1 VLRHSF
7 LNLLGLGLPLVVAIA
22 AIPLLIDALGVE
34 RFGILTL
41 IWALVSY
48 FGLFDLGLGRA
59 LTRELAANRAHGE
72 PATARRLASTAL
84 AVMGVLG
91 LAAGV
96 LLALGAESAGRLF
109 GSEHNPSE
117 VVHAVYAMAVAMP
130 FILTTSGLRGI
141 LEADQA
147 FGIVNAIRVPL
158 GVYTF
163 LAPVAVVHYWS
174 NDLGLVAASLTGGRM
189 LAYFAHAWFCRR
201 ATATGA
207 DRFRIDRGLLA
218 VLLHSGG
225 WMTVSNII
233 SPLMAYLDRYIIAL
247 TISVTAVAYYA
258 TPYEVI
264 TKLWIIPGALTAVL
278 LPRFARASAHQRA
291 QDGALLRRST
301 LLVFSAVYPLALGI
315 ALFSRELLELW
326 LGGDFAARSY
336 PLLQVFAFGILA
348 NCLAHIPFTFLQG
361 IGRADITARLHA
373 LEFPLFVLLLWLAAQ
388 SFGLFGAALAWLLRI
403 LVDTGLLFYFSG
415 RKLDGGCS
423 WLLDV
428 NLLLVLL
435 ITVGA
440 FAGISIADA
449 VARLV
454 WGLAA
459 IALVYTLCW
468 KRVLNRADRAALLQ
482 RFPDAGV

>member
-218 VLLHSGG
+218 VLLHYQSPDGLPGSLHHRFDYFGDGG
-225 WMTVSNII
+225 
-233 SPLMAYLDRYIIAL
+233 
-247 TISVTAVAYYA
+247 
-258 TPYEVI
+258 
-264 TKLWIIPGALTAVL
+264 G
-278 LPRFARASAHQRA
+278 
-291 QDGALLRRST
+291 LLRNTVRGHYQT
-301 LLVFSAVYPLALGI
+301 MDHP
-315 ALFSRELLELW
+315 
-326 LGGDFAARSY
+326 
-336 PLLQVFAFGILA
+336 
-348 NCLAHIPFTFLQG
+348 
-361 IGRADITARLHA
+361 GRADRG
-373 LEFPLFVLLLWLAAQ
+373 VVAA
-388 SFGLFGAALAWLLRI
+388 F
-403 LVDTGLLFYFSG
+403 
-415 RKLDGGCS
+415 C
-423 WLLDV
+423 
-428 NLLLVLL
+428 
-435 ITVGA
+435 
-440 FAGISIADA
+440 AGIGAPAGAGRRIA
-449 VARLV
+449 
-454 WGLAA
+454 
-459 IALVYTLCW
+459 
-468 KRVLNRADRAALLQ
+468 
-482 RFPDAGV
+482 PS